1 MNFSEF
7 ANMIHPYDKEGKTQ
21 SGFVLYL
28 IDQIMEDPFTE
39 ADKQKASKDEYNPLA
54 NLKQNTLEKIFNGSK
69 NISKR
74 SAKNIRAHLD
84 KDKFDNY
91 IITKFNNE
99 AIDSLGE
106 TLKNANISII
116 DDSVSLTCAN
126 TFENILKD
134 IIEGNPK
141 DSTTLKVKKAE
152 PPKDNRPFEEIF
164 NDAIREL
171 GVESF
176 LESDPTE
183 SLPSHFLNDME
194 QFVGK
199 MRQIYDTENALK
211 TKLEDARKVK
221 CENTFIF
228 NPEKSSYKDEKTSRK
243 MFEFSETLFKYVKYL
258 KKRMNLISTEKVN
271 HDRYV
276 QERYEMPEASY
287 TKYKPPKDNKNFGR
301 YSLKYRNNLKSLYDE
316 IQTLQQK

>member
-1 MNFSEF
+1 MRFCDFLNVLHDNTSYTLSQSQFILELFSALCGEENPCK
-7 ANMIHPYDKEGKTQ
+7 ANNKN
-21 SGFVLYL
+21 SF
-28 IDQIMEDPFTE
+28 
-39 ADKQKASKDEYNPLA
+39 S
-54 NLKQNTLEKIFNGSK
+54 NTLPEGLCSDDPKYRCILYNGNNTRYNGLSHIIK
-69 NISKR
+69 TH
-74 SAKNIRAHLD
+74 IRANSNKETFLAYLETVYKNKIGD
-84 KDKFDNY
+84 LCDAFGVTKIIKKATIFEGIYEQFMDYATDDNDDA
-91 IITKFNNE
+91 TFK
-99 AIDSLGE
+99 
-106 TLKNANISII
+106 LKN
-116 DDSVSLTCAN
+116 VS
-126 TFENILKD
+126 
-134 IIEGNPK
+134 PK
-141 DSTTLKVKKAE
+141 DDK
-152 PPKDNRPFEEIF
+152 PFEEIF

-183 SLPSHFLNDME
+183 SLSSHFLNDME
-194 QFVGK
+194 RFVGK

-211 TKLEDARKVK
+211 TKLKDARKAK
-221 CENTFIF
+221 HENTFIF

-243 MFEFSETLFKYVKYL
+243 MFEFSETLFKYVRYL

>member
-1 MNFSEF
+1 MGE
-7 ANMIHPYDKEGKTQ
+7 P
-21 SGFVLYL
+21 V
-28 IDQIMEDPFTE
+28 TE
-39 ADKQKASKDEYNPLA
+39 EDKQKEINGEYNPLA
-54 NLKQNTLEKIFNGSK
+54 KLGPSMLEKIFKGER
-69 NISKR
+69 NISKEHAR
-74 SAKNIRAHLD
+74 IIIDHLD
-84 KDKFDNY
+84 KDKFDTY
-91 IITKFNNE
+91 ITTFSNN
-99 AIDSLGE
+99 AIDYFCE
-106 TLKNANISII
+106 TLKNAGISIT
-116 DDSVSLTCAN
+116 DNQVSLACAD
-126 TFENILKD
+126 TFENILENILKNTPKD
-134 IIEGNPK
+134 NLKDNPK
-141 DSTTLKVKKAE
+141 DSTTVCIKKDV
-152 PPKDNRPFEEIF
+152 PPKDNRTFEEIF

-183 SLPSHFLNDME
+183 SLSSHFLNDMDR
-194 QFVGK
+194 FVGK

-211 TKLEDARKVK
+211 TKHKDARKAK
-221 CENTFIF
+221 HENTFIF

-243 MFEFSETLFKYVKYL
+243 MFEFSETLFKYVRYL